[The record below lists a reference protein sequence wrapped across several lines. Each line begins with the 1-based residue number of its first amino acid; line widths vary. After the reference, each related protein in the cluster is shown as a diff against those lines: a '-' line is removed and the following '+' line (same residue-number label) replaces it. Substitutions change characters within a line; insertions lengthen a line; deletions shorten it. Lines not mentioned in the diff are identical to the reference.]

1 MPHHNLVV
9 FVTASSADEAETIA
23 SAMVEERLAACA
35 NLVPSVASIFRWKGR
50 IEREEEVLIIL
61 KSRRLLLDR
70 LIERVGEL
78 HSYEVPEVVALPIVG
93 GSDAYL
99 DWLRQETEPVSR
111 VTPRDRRGPFGP
123 GF

>member
-1 MPHHNLVV
+1 MPHHNLMV
-9 FVTASSADEAETIA
+9 FVTASSTEEAETIA
-23 SAMVEERLAACA
+23 RAMVEERLAACA
-35 NLVPSVASIFRWKGR
+35 NLVPSVSSVFRWEGR

-61 KSRRLLLDR
+61 KSRRMLLDR
-70 LIERVGEL
+70 LVERVREL

-99 DWLRQETEPVSR
+99 DWLRKETEPVSR